1 MKPQRYFIYTL
12 DCIVR
17 FLYIFDM
24 ITIIYF
30 TSGFYSLTLTNI
42 QIVNWHTHVTWF
54 LAMECAVV
62 IYPFLSFDSTVA
74 RFNFLQLLV
83 RIDISKDESTKHFGF
98 VIKDVSIVIF
108 YFDNLLSFESKL
120 LSSYGIDD
128 NIWNL
133 TIAIIIFSVE
143 WIYIQNMRQ
152 LQICF
157 ISILINLSES

>member
-98 VIKDVSIVIF
+98 VIKDVSYIIILTI
-108 YFDNLLSFESKL
+108 YLALSKL

-152 LQICF
+152 LQMCF